1 MSANCENCV
10 KDSMKT
16 FDLDPPPVSLFRLS

>member
-1 MSANCENCV
+1 MD

-16 FDLDPPPVSLFRLS
+16 LDLDPPPVSLLRVWLSHVHRS